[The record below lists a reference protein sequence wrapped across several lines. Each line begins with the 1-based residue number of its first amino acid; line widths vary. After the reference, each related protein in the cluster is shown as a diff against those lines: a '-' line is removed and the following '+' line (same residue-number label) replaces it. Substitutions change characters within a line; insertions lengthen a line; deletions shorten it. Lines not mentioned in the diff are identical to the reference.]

1 MERGMGMRWR
11 EPARWTGLPVAA
23 RVALTVY
30 TIGFVEGAGSH
41 VGDFASRGMAH
52 TYDGVWW
59 PSRVLYY
66 TLVAWD
72 LLVVYLAVRAHP
84 AVVPAGVTILALDLG
99 SNWYYNWSAIHA
111 DPGLFWAPVGLL
123 PMSSFGLFAAGAGVP
138 LWRVLRRRAPRRA
151 TPDISGFLRIEGT
164 PSGHYPGPRDT
175 PHT

>member
-52 TYDGVWW
+52 GFG
-59 PSRVLYY
+59 
-66 TLVAWD
+66 
-72 LLVVYLAVRAHP
+72 
-84 AVVPAGVTILALDLG
+84 PAGPHAILALDLG